1 MNKENFLKAVVEQEM
16 EATGQ
21 SMTDALEA
29 LASWVGV
36 GKSTVWHWWAGT
48 RVPSAAARKL
58 LRIRA
63 EMSLKMRKKVE
74 SL

>member
-1 MNKENFLKAVVEQEM
+1 MNKENFLKAVVELEM
-16 EATGQ
+16 EATGK
-21 SMTDALEA
+21 SLTDALED

-63 EMSLKMRKKVE
+63 EMSQKMRKKVE

>member
-1 MNKENFLKAVVEQEM
+1 MNKDDFLKVVVEQEM
-16 EATGQ
+16 ESTGK
-21 SMTDALEA
+21 SMTEALED

-63 EMSLKMRKKVE
+63 EMSKKMRKKVE

>member
-1 MNKENFLKAVVEQEM
+1 MNKDNFLKAVVEQEM
-16 EATGQ
+16 ESTGK
-21 SMTDALEA
+21 SLTDALED

-48 RVPSAAARKL
+48 RVPSSAARKL

-63 EMSLKMRKKVE
+63 EMSKKMRKKVE
-74 SL
+74 LL